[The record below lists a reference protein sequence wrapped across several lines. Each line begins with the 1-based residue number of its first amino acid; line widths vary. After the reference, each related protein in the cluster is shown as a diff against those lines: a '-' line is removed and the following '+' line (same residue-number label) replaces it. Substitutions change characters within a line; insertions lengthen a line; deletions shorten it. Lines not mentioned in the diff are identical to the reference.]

1 MGKWLLLAAAIGSEV
16 AGTLSLKAAL
26 TQRWWYVVVVVGYVA
41 SFVLLNATLAQGMP
55 LAIAYAIWA
64 GLGVALTA
72 VLSSV
77 FFDDRVTLV
86 MWAGMALII
95 LGVVVVEAG
104 AGHPSGQSG
113 TRTTRSP
120 G

>member
-26 TQRWWYVVVVVGYVA
+26 TQRGWYAVVVVGYVA
-41 SFVLLNATLAQGMP
+41 SFFLLNATLAQGMP

-64 GLGVALTA
+64 GFGVAITA

-77 FFDDRVTLV
+77 LFDERVSAV
-86 MWAGMALII
+86 MWAGMALIV
-95 LGVVVVEAG
+95 LGVVVVELG
-104 AGHPSGQSG
+104 AGHDP
-113 TRTTRSP
+113 T
-120 G
+120 